1 MTRRCWRTAGRCW
14 RKTRVRQ
21 FSRPVGIIAS
31 AVLHHILDSEDPAGI
46 IRAFRD
52 AVPAGSYLFVSHFR
66 SVDSPEL
73 RDIQQPLRDAFGRGQ
88 WRTIEQITEYFG
100 DMTLL
105 EPGVVP
111 SARWRPGPGQEVTR
125 RFRIQPPRE

>member
-1 MTRRCWRTAGRCW
+1 
-14 RKTRVRQ
+14 
-21 FSRPVGIIAS
+21 
-31 AVLHHILDSEDPAGI
+31 
-46 IRAFRD
+46 
-52 AVPAGSYLFVSHFR
+52 
-66 SVDSPEL
+66 L
-73 RDIQQPLRDAFGRGQ
+73 RDIQQTLRDAFGRGQ